1 VLLEPLARLPLHV
14 AYFVFLTVTGLLG
27 ALSAFLFGRQLGWK
41 HPELLAVGSFLS
53 WFGFSSLLQGQVDA
67 LLLAAL
73 LGSLLLMAVTP
84 IAWLWIPFG
93 LVWIAV
99 AALLIAAIPALRQE
113 MVLADGEMGQGNRRS
128 SSTLSLTLV
137 QPRPGP
143 SGSQIP

>member
-1 VLLEPLARLPLHV
+1 M
-14 AYFVFLTVTGLLG
+14 
-27 ALSAFLFGRQLGWK
+27 
-41 HPELLAVGSFLS
+41 
-53 WFGFSSLLQGQVDA
+53 
-67 LLLAAL
+67 
-73 LGSLLLMAVTP
+73 GSLLLMAVTP